1 MLHVFLPSFLC
12 VVASWLSFWIKLQ
25 IAPAR
30 VTLSIATFLTI
41 SQQQATINQGDSSN
55 LFSLQLYSALPR
67 VSYVKAI
74 DIWMTVSLVFVFG
87 TLLEYAA
94 AQVK

>member
-1 MLHVFLPSFLC
+1 MKNRSCLSSAFFHATPFLC

-41 SQQQATINQGDSSN
+41 SQQQATINQGGASN
-55 LFSLQLYSALPR
+55 LFSLH
-67 VSYVKAI
+67 
-74 DIWMTVSLVFVFG
+74 
-87 TLLEYAA
+87 
-94 AQVK
+94 